1 MPYDKVVDSAA
12 LDAALVG
19 IADAIRGK
27 TGGTGKLTIDQMA
40 AAIAGITAGGGG
52 GGLAYDGGEFTLTA
66 DTEGHKTSVPAL
78 IPHALGAKP
87 DFICVWTDDLVGVP
101 NPDST
106 HASQV
111 GQLWLNDWMGLE
123 NWGSSTAKFPGTTIL
138 MQQGKGQT
146 DMFIT
151 KPNSSSYT
159 IDVGDVTMD
168 DFPLCYYRNAFWRAG
183 LTYKY
188 FVCQAW
194 WNVGGVANA
203 D

>member
-1 MPYDKVVDSAA
+1 MAYDKVVDSAA
-12 LDAALVG
+12 LDGALTG
-19 IADAIRGK
+19 IANAIRGK
-27 TGGTGKLTIDQMA
+27 TGSAEKLTLEGMA
-40 AAIAGITAGGGG
+40 AAISGITAGGDG
-52 GGLAYDGGEFTLTA
+52 GGLAYDIGEFTMTTN
-66 DTEGHKTSVPAL
+66 TEGHKASVPAL
-78 IPHALGAKP
+78 IPHALGVRP
-87 DFICVWTDDLVGVP
+87 DFICVWTDELVGVT

-106 HASQV
+106 RASQV

-123 NWGSSTAKFPGTTIL
+123 NWGSSASKFPGTTIL
-138 MQQGKGQT
+138 LQQGKGQT

-151 KPNSSSYT
+151 KPTSVAYT
-159 IDVGDVTMD
+159 IDVDDVTMD

-203 D
+203 E